1 MDDED
6 DTAGK
11 LSDNHDSGS
20 DTELDADF
28 GMRNLALLPAS
39 SAPDGEPGGM
49 VSADGNP
56 VIPK

>member
-20 DTELDADF
+20 DTELDTDF
-28 GMRNLALLPAS
+28 ALLVPAY

-49 VSADGNP
+49 VSAYGNP